1 MPVQLIKRPSRSGGP
16 ASRFIGK
23 ASPGL
28 RNSLR
33 GLRCEE
39 LVLKYYQKNNY
50 TLVHRRWKTAF
61 AEVDL
66 LLLNPENRY
75 VMVEV
80 KSLHSTDFLP
90 HRLSW
95 KQKARLQKVIESFSS
110 KNLSICFHLAVV
122 NKVDQV
128 LIFDSIFG

>member
-1 MPVQLIKRPSRSGGP
+1 
-16 ASRFIGK
+16 
-23 ASPGL
+23 
-28 RNSLR
+28 
-33 GLRCEE
+33 
-39 LVLKYYQKNNY
+39 LVLKYYQKNKY
-50 TLVHRRWKTAF
+50 KLLRRRWKTTF

-66 LLLNPENRY
+66 LLLSPENRY

-95 KQKARLQKVIESFSS
+95 KQKGRLQKVIESFSS
-110 KNLSICFHLAVV
+110 KNLSVCFHLAVV
-122 NKVDQV
+122 DKADQV